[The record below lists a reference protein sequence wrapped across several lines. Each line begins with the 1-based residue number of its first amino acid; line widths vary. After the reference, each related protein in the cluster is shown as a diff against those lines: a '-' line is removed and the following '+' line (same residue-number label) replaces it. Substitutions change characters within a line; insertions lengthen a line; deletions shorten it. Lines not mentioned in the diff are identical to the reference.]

1 MGQEMSE
8 RVSHSRQIVGLD
20 LVRFAA
26 ACLVMFFHFGFWMWA
41 GPAES
46 ITSRAAGVS
55 VRFPE
60 LTFLSFGR
68 VGVEIFFVI
77 SGFIIA
83 YSAERA
89 SASQFFRSRVVR
101 LAPAVWIVAPI
112 TFAVA
117 LLIDFA
123 APSELS
129 LRLFRSLIF
138 YPFGPW
144 IDGIYWT
151 LPVEIV
157 L

>member
-1 MGQEMSE
+1 MEADRAAYALAAPKRVEDAE

-83 YSAERA
+83 YSARTRLRFSVFSEPGRPP
-89 SASQFFRSRVVR
+89 SACSLDCRPHHIRGRFTKS
-101 LAPAVWIVAPI
+101 I
-112 TFAVA
+112 
-117 LLIDFA
+117 
-123 APSELS
+123 S
-129 LRLFRSLIF
+129 LRQAN
-138 YPFGPW
+138 
-144 IDGIYWT
+144 
-151 LPVEIV
+151 
-157 L
+157 